1 MLSDNYELNKDLIC
15 FNEVCLGQVI
25 DNVGQRSPRLFP
37 ELNHKTNENILTI
50 RGQIVDNAGQRYLL
64 LGSVSIHNVQ
74 IAEEFADQNE
84 YVNPGNMA
92 RGHLQSYHPQ
102 VARPNNKEG
111 YKTIIQEGESVGS
124 NWDITM
130 NRLLMDQ
137 EERIRRL
144 EEGISTT

>member
-1 MLSDNYELNKDLIC
+1 
-15 FNEVCLGQVI
+15 
-25 DNVGQRSPRLFP
+25 
-37 ELNHKTNENILTI
+37 
-50 RGQIVDNAGQRYLL
+50 
-64 LGSVSIHNVQ
+64 
-74 IAEEFADQNE
+74 
-84 YVNPGNMA
+84 MA
-92 RGHLQSYHPQ
+92 RGHLQSYYPQ

-144 EEGISTT
+144 EEGISTTESAKTRIESIEYETQTGCQRIGSISSNNGRVLPELVSETQANSAEVEYAEADIDQRLIEMGKKLHTITKTKLNRGAPLREEDDTIIPL